1 MYPRPIIAKRG
12 QECRISD
19 YRSTSIHTSAA
30 SHQNW
35 GAVTPKYPPS
45 DLQILDTSGI
55 VGSRDHTRLR
65 AHSVINNRTGQSSGE
80 GPNTCSMLLFTDI
93 RHPYTSKIRKNCL
106 DPPQHILYQWL
117 IETDKRKL
125 QNLQEYF
132 VQWHNS

>member
-12 QECRISD
+12 RECRISD
-19 YRSTSIHTSAA
+19 DRSTSIHTSAA
-30 SHQNW
+30 SRQNW

-55 VGSRDHTRLR
+55 VGSRDHTHLR
-65 AHSVINNRTGQSSGE
+65 VHFVINNRTSGE

-93 RHPYTSKIRKNCL
+93 RHPYRSKIGKNCL

-125 QNLQEYF
+125 TAKFLYVKN
-132 VQWHNS
+132 NS